1 MSKTFAIVGAGP
13 GGLNITHSEPLD
25 VFWGATAKAARAALE
40 LVLSKIGE

>member
-25 VFWGATAKAARAALE
+25 VFLGRYGESRPRRA
-40 LVLSKIGE
+40 